1 MKAARPAVQLCRPY
15 QLVGQL
21 LCQRRSKGRR
31 LTKRRGVAHKRLKDE
46 NSFRKTARCA
56 ERAKRKKENP
66 YEGPPTTDTIAALFL
81 PRYCTSQTVAAR
93 SHLITAFI
101 LFSISRRPC
110 LSVDHRGNLLL
121 ITGHFFCRSRGA

>member
-31 LTKRRGVAHKRLKDE
+31 LTKRPGVANKRLKHE
-46 NSFRKTARCA
+46 NSFRKTARRV

-66 YEGPPTTDTIAALFL
+66 YEGQPTPL
-81 PRYCTSQTVAAR
+81 PLCSCHYCTSQTVAAR